1 MTRVFF
7 DTNIIID
14 WLNGDSSEKD
24 ICEQCI
30 EKSLQTGGQL
40 LISPTTLAIVFY
52 FVSKQYK
59 NKSVV
64 IQKLKE
70 STSIF
75 EFTTEDAKTVEQS
88 FNSTFTDIEDALQY
102 FSAANSNAD
111 VIITY
116 NISDYHKTKIPAY
129 HPNVFLSLFE

>member
-14 WLNGDSSEKD
+14 WLNDDSSENDK
-24 ICEQCI
+24 CVQCI

-52 FVSKQYK
+52 FVSKHYK

-75 EFTTEDAKTVEQS
+75 EFTTEDENTVAQS
-88 FNSTFTDIEDALQY
+88 FSSSFTDLEDALQY
-102 FSAANSNAD
+102 YSAANSNAD

-116 NISDYHKTKIPAY
+116 NISDYRKTKIPAY
-129 HPNVFLSLFE
+129 HPQVFLSLFE

>member
-7 DTNIIID
+7 DTNVIID
-14 WLNGDSSEKD
+14 WLNGNSSENEN
-24 ICEQCI
+24 CMQCI
-30 EKSLQTGGQL
+30 EKSLQTGGEL

-59 NKSVV
+59 NKQFV
-64 IQKLKE
+64 IQKLQE
-70 STSIF
+70 STQIF
-75 EFTTEDAKTVEQS
+75 EFTTEDASTVSQS
-88 FNSTFTDIEDALQY
+88 FASSFTDLEDALQY

-116 NISDYHKTKIPAY
+116 NISDYRKTKIPAY
-129 HPNVFLSLFE
+129 HPQVFLALFE